1 MFHVKRNQTLDPS
14 NFGEEINKTNTL
26 LRMFNQHLHNKKG
39 FCRPLTCSDR
49 RSFNFY
55 LEHRLVPRRPTD
67 SPTACQVVTSESKP
81 AVAIG
86 KAEVSS
92 SSQIYI

>member
-14 NFGEEINKTNTL
+14 NFGEQINKTNAL

-39 FCRPLTCSDR
+39 FSRPLTCSDR

-55 LEHRLVPRRPTD
+55 LEHRLVPRRPTG

-86 KAEVSS
+86 KAEMTN